1 MCISIYTQGSSTLLV
16 HLVLFWPLSLSHRK
30 AKICKWYLNESAV
43 RSAAIRTHLEGVCCV
58 RAGEDKTHSCMC
70 PQAHS
75 KENVN
80 NPIIKDCSRR
90 LGELDPDLTPC
101 KDQ

>member
-1 MCISIYTQGSSTLLV
+1 MHYLCTW
-16 HLVLFWPLSLSHRK
+16 FFFDKPLSLSHRK

-43 RSAAIRTHLEGVCCV
+43 RSAVIRAYLEGVCCV

-70 PQAHS
+70 PQTHS

-80 NPIIKDCSRR
+80 NPIIKDCSRKIGR
-90 LGELDPDLTPC
+90 AGSRPDTV
-101 KDQ
+101 